1 VKLRG
6 TYFQNSLTPIALLSM
21 FYLKI
26 FSLYTEQVCE
36 DWVSPKKLT
45 WVIMEMAMP
54 AIVSFS
60 EMPGE
65 ILQYVRVPSSKRRR
79 SLEVVTDIY

>member
-1 VKLRG
+1 
-6 TYFQNSLTPIALLSM
+6 M